1 MRTNLL
7 LAVAALAALAGA
19 GWYFY
24 NQATRTLPADLGVPV
39 YPGAR
44 FTDTVTVGTTR
55 AVTLETADAPE
66 RVIAFYKEK
75 LEGRSRIL
83 ERDVGGSRGAV
94 ISVKTDGLD
103 RIVTVTRDSERGVTQ
118 IAIARRERQ

>member
-7 LAVAALAALAGA
+7 LAAAALAALAGA

-24 NQATRTLPADLGVPV
+24 NQATRALPADLGVPV

-75 LEGRSRIL
+75 LEGRSRVL
-83 ERDVGGSRGAV
+83 EREVGGERGA
-94 ISVKTDGLD
+94 IITVKVDG
-103 RIVTVTRDSERGVTQ
+103 REKVVTVTRDSSRAVTQ
-118 IAIARRERQ
+118 IAIATRGEH